1 MHRKILIIAAHP
13 DDEVLGCGGTIARHI
28 ISGDSV
34 HIIFLS
40 DGETSRNNANS
51 LDIELRKKAAINAGI
66 ILGIT
71 EPPIFLQ
78 FPDNRMD
85 SIELLDIIQKLET
98 IIYAINPEVIY
109 THHSGDLNIDHQ
121 VTYQAVMTASR
132 PLPGSSIKEIYS
144 FEVLSSTELSTS
156 KVFIPNYFVD
166 ISDTLKHKISALK
179 AYNSELNEFPYP
191 RSIEAISAQ
200 AKYRGASVGINAA
213 EAFSVQ
219 RLIFK
224 KN

>member
-1 MHRKILIIAAHP
+1 MHRKILIIVAHP

-34 HIIFLS
+34 HLVFLS

-51 LDIELRKKAAINAGI
+51 LDIELRKKSAINAGI
-66 ILGIT
+66 ILGVT

-132 PLPGSSIKEIYS
+132 PLPGSSIKAIYS

-156 KVFIPNYFVD
+156 KFFIPNYFVD
-166 ISDTLKHKISALK
+166 ISDTLEHKISALK

-219 RLIFK
+219 RLIF
-224 KN
+224 

>member
-1 MHRKILIIAAHP
+1 MHRKILIIVAHP

-34 HIIFLS
+34 HLVFLS

-51 LDIELRKKAAINAGI
+51 LDIELRKKSAINAGI
-66 ILGIT
+66 ILGVT

-98 IIYAINPEVIY
+98 IIYDINPEFIY

-132 PLPGSSIKEIYS
+132 PLPGSSIKAIYS

-156 KVFIPNYFVD
+156 KFFIPNYFVD
-166 ISDTLKHKISALK
+166 ISDTLEHKISALK

-219 RLIFK
+219 RLIF
-224 KN
+224 